1 MITVSSSDPTNVRV
15 IPTYEQ
21 GETVLVR
28 TGESSFIKGIIEK
41 AGITADKQIVYLIK
55 DSTSGKMLK
64 ATERSIKPE
73 PDRAYYTPRVD
84 DDDDEDYGCEDD
96 E

>member
-1 MITVSSSDPTNVRV
+1 MITVSSSDPTNVKV
-15 IPTYEQ
+15 TPTYKQ
-21 GETVLVR
+21 GETVFVR
-28 TGESSFIKGIIEK
+28 TGESSFIRGIIEK
-41 AGITADKQIVYLIK
+41 AGLTADKQIVYLIK

-64 ATERSIKPE
+64 ATERSIKP
-73 PDRAYYTPRVD
+73 DRANYTPRVD